1 MSAQLPDR
9 MVFQGK
15 EYDVI
20 TSFPPKL
27 FNPISWGLKP
37 ASPHGACLRGTIL
50 TYEVKEGVL
59 YLKDLRYWTKQST
72 LSGLVPGVPSKE
84 EETGGCIGYLYSN
97 INAVI
102 PWSGEIVI
110 GRSFL
115 WPLLL
120 PRGFQPAWKYKEV
133 SRLLFEE
140 GSLRAFGDVSRSMAR
155 LRSDAL
161 QAVTP

>member
-37 ASPHGACLRGTIL
+37 ASPHGACLRGTLL
-50 TYEVKEGVL
+50 TYEVKEETL
-59 YLKDLRYWTKQST
+59 YLKDLRYWTKQAN
-72 LSGLVPGVPSKE
+72 LSDLVPGVPMKE
-84 EETGGCIGYLYSN
+84 DETGGCIGYLYSN

-133 SRLLFEE
+133 TRLLFEE
-140 GSLRAFGDVSRSMAR
+140 GSLRAYGDVSRSMAR
-155 LRSDAL
+155 LRSEVL
-161 QAVTP
+161 HTVH

>member
-9 MVFQGK
+9 IVFQGK

-37 ASPHGACLRGTIL
+37 ASPHGACLRGTLL
-50 TYEVKEGVL
+50 TYEVKEETL
-59 YLKDLRYWTKQST
+59 FLKDLRYWTKQEN
-72 LSGLVPGVPSKE
+72 LSELVPGVPSKE
-84 EETGGCIGYLYSN
+84 DESGGCTGYLYSN

-133 SRLLFEE
+133 VKLLFEG
-140 GSLRAFGDVSRSMAR
+140 GSLRAFGDVSRTMAR
-155 LRSDAL
+155 LRSEVL
-161 QAVTP
+161 QAVP

>member
-9 MVFQGK
+9 IVFQGK

-37 ASPHGACLRGTIL
+37 SAPHGACLRGTLL
-50 TYEVKEGVL
+50 TYEVREEAL
-59 YLKDLRYWTKQST
+59 YVRDLRYWTKQEDGAT
-72 LSGLVPGVPSKE
+72 LVPGVPLKE
-84 EETGGCIGYLYSN
+84 EENGDCVGYLYSN

-133 SRLLFEE
+133 VRLLFEE
-140 GSLRAFGDVSRSMAR
+140 GSLRAFGDVSRTMAR
-155 LRSDAL
+155 VRSEVL
-161 QAVTP
+161 QAVH